1 VGEIS
6 TVLWLWLGSDQHRCL
21 HSRQQTP
28 IRNHVE
34 EPTPTPTPHGTTK
47 PKKMKNPPHLKNE
60 APRDHSTSC
69 HHLPRYDLH
78 IERMRE
84 NESESRN
91 PREAQGH
98 KREGKT
104 HCSRAAASA
113 REGGK
118 QRGRSKSRDGR

>member
-1 VGEIS
+1 
-6 TVLWLWLGSDQHRCL
+6 VLCLRLGSDQHRCL

-34 EPTPTPTPHGTTK
+34 EPRPRPRPTPHGTK

-91 PREAQGH
+91 SQPPRSPRTQERGKNALFARGR
-98 KREGKT
+98 KRQ
-104 HCSRAAASA
+104 R
-113 REGGK
+113 GGK